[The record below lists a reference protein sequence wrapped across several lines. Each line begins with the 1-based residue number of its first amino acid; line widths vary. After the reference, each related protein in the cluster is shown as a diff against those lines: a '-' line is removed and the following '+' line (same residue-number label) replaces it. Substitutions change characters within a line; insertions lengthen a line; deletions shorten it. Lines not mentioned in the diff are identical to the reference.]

1 METHLETWKVSL
13 AVVLKIGLAQKL
25 NLFLFHRFATQ
36 KLYLSAWQ
44 SAEFVQAL
52 SDKASQVGSSS
63 LNSCIT
69 LCSTVDQ
76 CVVGS
81 TVCWRDDFRPA
92 QLHGW
97 TVSYLVLKFSL
108 ASEHYSDHHCFT

>member
-1 METHLETWKVSL
+1 METWKVSL

-36 KLYLSAWQ
+36 KLYLLSAWQ

-52 SDKASQVGSSS
+52 FDEASQVESSS
-63 LNSCIT
+63 MNCIT
-69 LCSTVDQ
+69 LCSIVGQ
-76 CVVGS
+76 YVVGS

-92 QLHGW
+92 QLHGS
-97 TVSYLVLKFSL
+97 TVSYLVLKFLWPVSIMVMTTVL
-108 ASEHYSDHHCFT
+108 TEH